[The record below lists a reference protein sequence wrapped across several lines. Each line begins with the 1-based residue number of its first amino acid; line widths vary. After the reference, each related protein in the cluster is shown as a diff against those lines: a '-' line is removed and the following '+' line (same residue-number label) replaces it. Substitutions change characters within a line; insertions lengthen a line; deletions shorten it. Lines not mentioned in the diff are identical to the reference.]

1 MKQQKGTSPSKDI
14 LLPGEDYVLHQWMVR
29 AGSAVRAGDTVATAI
44 RKDAAPS
51 CVVSTAVTQHKR
63 PKKRKREKPQDD
75 EQEQENGKDGKMP
88 AQNKPQHVIPI
99 MAPASGMLRMEE
111 SSDDTNSKHHLQIGH
126 VEPCQHPAIMGGL
139 CAVCGESIGPQAQ
152 SQSAAP
158 AMSQQILRRPPM
170 SQVTVS
176 GGVTM
181 SVSETEAQLMS
192 VQNSK
197 RLLDHKK
204 LCLVLD
210 LDHTLVHATGDPRAR
225 THYLNRQDVRT
236 VILPVMMDEPWM
248 PPRFMQ
254 HYVKL
259 RPHLKEFLLEAQPL
273 YEISVY
279 TAGTRFYAEHVT
291 MVLSRCMVGA
301 TRDDEDLHRLR
312 HDVMRAEQDLNSS
325 NAKVTDKEASSD
337 PKAAENDVE
346 QKQSDAHQKRASD
359 KDGPLPKKRV
369 TFGEPPAQ
377 YKTDLTNLEQL
388 NELKK
393 ELQEAERL
401 EQEALELRQRV
412 FGSRIVS
419 RTDVGDLGHDVKSL
433 ERIFPG
439 GGTMAVIVDD
449 REDVWANAEDSSKTR
464 GEPPENLLLVRPY
477 HWEPFLGFADV
488 NNAAGVD
495 ISGESTHT
503 ADEADL
509 QLLWTLD
516 ILKRIHKH
524 LYSSEEVH
532 RHELTV
538 PRLLRGMRQKVLKGC
553 TLVFSGLIPLHQQNR
568 GTNSPRPAVVRYGE
582 SLGANVSFCIQR
594 NAFSDVSIRD
604 I

>member
-1 MKQQKGTSPSKDI
+1 
-14 LLPGEDYVLHQWMVR
+14 
-29 AGSAVRAGDTVATAI
+29 
-44 RKDAAPS
+44 
-51 CVVSTAVTQHKR
+51 
-63 PKKRKREKPQDD
+63 
-75 EQEQENGKDGKMP
+75 
-88 AQNKPQHVIPI
+88 
-99 MAPASGMLRMEE
+99 
-111 SSDDTNSKHHLQIGH
+111 
-126 VEPCQHPAIMGGL
+126 
-139 CAVCGESIGPQAQ
+139 
-152 SQSAAP
+152 
-158 AMSQQILRRPPM
+158 M

-192 VQNSK
+192 AQNSK

-210 LDHTLVHATGDPRAR
+210 LDHTLVHATADPRAR

-236 VILPVMMDEPWM
+236 LILPVMMDEPWM
-248 PPRFMQ
+248 PPRWMQ

-259 RPHLKEFLLEAQPL
+259 RPHIKEFLLETQPL

-312 HDVMRAEQDLNSS
+312 RDVMRAEHDLDSS
-325 NAKVTDKEASSD
+325 NTKKTDKEASSNPD
-337 PKAAENDVE
+337 AVE
-346 QKQSDAHQKRASD
+346 KQSDADQKRASD
-359 KDGPLPKKRV
+359 RDEPPPMKRV

-377 YKTDLTNLEQL
+377 SKTDLTTPEQL
-388 NELKK
+388 SELKK

-419 RTDVGDLGHDVKSL
+419 RTDVGDLGRDVKSL

-449 REDVWANAEDSSKTR
+449 REDVWANAEDSTKTS

-477 HWEPFLGFADV
+477 HWEPFMGFADV

-503 ADEADL
+503 ADEADS

-524 LYSSEEVH
+524 LYSSGEVH

-538 PRLLRGMRQKVLKGC
+538 PQLLRRMRKKVLEGC
-553 TLVFSGLIPLHQQNR
+553 TLVFSGLVPLHHQNL
-568 GTNSPRPAVVRYGE
+568 GTKSPRPAVVRYGE
-582 SLGANVSFCIQR
+582 SLGAKVSSWMKR
-594 NAFSDVSIRD
+594 NAVSPCAHSYCIRD
-604 I
+604 INLLFSRYRIQ